1 MHGGIRNSMPL
12 QRRPFQQATS
22 SFSQPSY
29 HGQEGIDILS
39 RFLFFALKKNRLAA
53 K

>member
-1 MHGGIRNSMPL
+1 MPL

-29 HGQEGIDILS
+29 HGQERIDMLS
-39 RFLFFALKKNRLAA
+39 RFLFFALKNRLAA